1 MNSYLYKFI
10 DFLSNRIS
18 KSTRKRKMEFRK
30 KRKKN
35 IDIERVIDG
44 KFIKEK
50 NFSIYISIYLY
61 RSIYITFKS

>member
-30 KRKKN
+30 NEKKN

-50 NFSIYISIYLY
+50 NFSIYISIYL
-61 RSIYITFKS
+61 SI